1 MLTEKIY
8 AHARR
13 APDRTAVVYN
23 NNKMPYGR
31 LARLIETSRR
41 HFLPRVRPDAGVAVL
56 TVGSLLDAWI
66 QGLALRSL
74 GLTTVIT
81 ESPEHIHTLG
91 LPAIA
96 CVVATEAEY
105 RADVEAACTA
115 TGWPFIRVPRAVY
128 AAAAAAP
135 APSAGDLA
143 AAPGGHIL
151 LTSGTT
157 GVYKKVLVS
166 PATEAAKTALYR
178 DVFEISDRSVVNTFD
193 FAGWT
198 GVGYLIDAYT
208 LDAGGCVVLCQG
220 PNPFEAF
227 RYPGIT
233 HALATPHLL
242 ARVLAA
248 PPGALRRDD
257 SLRLYVTAGPLSRSM
272 AEDAK
277 ARLTR
282 RVYTSIGA
290 TEASTFAIT
299 PIDTA
304 DDLVW
309 HRVISSRVA
318 QAVDE
323 GDRPLP
329 LGQIGRLRVDTFGGV
344 TGYLHEEHASREFF
358 RDGFF
363 HTGDLAVFRSD
374 GRFALQG
381 RVTDIVNVFGDKVAA
396 GPIEAALQEKFA
408 LTGVCVVSM
417 PDEDG
422 QEIVHVAIESAT
434 RFDPSA
440 LAAALAEAFRGTVPA
455 RIHYVDAL
463 PRNGMGK
470 IERATLRDRIAAT
483 STRRSSHEGTS

>member
-8 AHARR
+8 AHAER

-41 HFLPRVRPDAGVAVL
+41 HFLPRVRPDTGVAVL
-56 TVGSLLDAWI
+56 TIGSLLDAWI

-74 GLTTVIT
+74 GMTTVVT
-81 ESPEHIHTLG
+81 ESAEHIHKLG
-91 LPAIA
+91 LPAIG

-105 RADVEAACTA
+105 RADVEAACSEA
-115 TGWPFIRVPRAVY
+115 GWPFIRVPRAVY
-128 AAAAAAP
+128 AAAATASVPDARDIAAT
-135 APSAGDLA
+135 
-143 AAPGGHIL
+143 PGGHIL

-157 GVYKKVLVS
+157 GIYKKILVN
-166 PATEAAKTALYR
+166 PATEAAKTAFYR
-178 DVFEISDRSVVNTFD
+178 DVFEISDQAVVNTFD

-208 LDAGGCVVLCQG
+208 FDAGGCVVLCQG
-220 PNPFEAF
+220 PNPYEAF
-227 RYPGIT
+227 RYPGMT

-248 PPGALRRDD
+248 PPGVLRRDD

-272 AEDAK
+272 ADDAK

-282 RVYTSIGA
+282 RIYTSIGA

-304 DDLVW
+304 EDLVW
-309 HRVISSRVA
+309 HRVTGSRLV

-323 GDRPLP
+323 ADRPVP
-329 LGQIGRLRVDTFGGV
+329 PGQIGRLRVDTFGGV
-344 TGYLHEEHASREFF
+344 TGYLHEEQASREFF

-363 HTGDLAVFRSD
+363 YTGDLAVFRSD

-408 LTGVCVVSM
+408 LSGVCVVST

-422 QEIVHVAIESAT
+422 QEIVHVAIEAAA

-455 RIHYVDAL
+455 RIHYFEAL

-470 IERATLRDRIAAT
+470 IERSTLRDQFAAA
-483 STRRSSHEGTS
+483 SIPRGSGDGTG